1 MDRHRLWPWNPIIP
15 LPRRGGLSLHHGML
29 HRLLQWFFH
38 PPDAA
43 PPATLLIRLMAGGVF
58 LWEGVMKF
66 VFPTTLGVG
75 RFLKLGIPVPEFMA
89 PFVGVMEI
97 VGGALFVLGLF
108 TRMAALPLLIDIVVA
123 IASTK
128 IPLLLGT
135 SPLPPPPV
143 PPQVGFWAVLHEI
156 RSDDAQLFCSLF
168 LLLVGAGPWAL
179 DALLARRRGSPRAQ
193 ERQESTMPQ
202 DTFVAGAKF
211 PISKLRT

>member
-1 MDRHRLWPWNPIIP
+1 MDRHRLWPWDPIA
-15 LPRRGGLSLHHGML
+15 PRPCRGGLPLHRGML
-29 HRLLQWFFH
+29 HGLLQWFFH
-38 PPDAA
+38 PPAAA

-75 RFLKLGIPVPEFMA
+75 RFLKLGIPVPEIMA

-97 VGGALFVLGLF
+97 VGGTLFVLGLC
-108 TRMAALPLLIDIVVA
+108 TRLAALPLLIDIVVA

-156 RSDDAQLFCSLF
+156 RSDDAQLLCSLF

-179 DALLARRRGSPRAQ
+179 DALLARRRRGSARAQ
-193 ERQESTMPQ
+193 ERQVSTTPQ
-202 DTFVAGAKF
+202 GSVVAGAQ
-211 PISKLRT
+211 

>member
-1 MDRHRLWPWNPIIP
+1 MDRHRLWPWDPIAP
-15 LPRRGGLSLHHGML
+15 RPRRGGLPLHRGML
-29 HRLLQWFFH
+29 QRLLQWFFH

-75 RFLKLGIPVPEFMA
+75 RFLKLGIPVPEIMA

-97 VGGALFVLGLF
+97 VGGTLFVLGLC
-108 TRMAALPLLIDIVVA
+108 TRLAALPLLIDIVVA

-156 RSDDAQLFCSLF
+156 RSDDAQLLCSLF

-179 DALLARRRGSPRAQ
+179 NALLARRRRGSARAQ
-193 ERQESTMPQ
+193 ERQASTTPQ
-202 DTFVAGAKF
+202 GSVVAGAQ
-211 PISKLRT
+211 

>member
-1 MDRHRLWPWNPIIP
+1 MNRHRRWPWRAITTIP
-15 LPRRGGLSLHHGML
+15 LRGGLPLHHGML
-29 HRLLQWFFH
+29 PRLLQWFFY
-38 PPDAA
+38 PPDSA

-66 VFPTTLGVG
+66 VFPTTLGAG
-75 RFLKLGIPVPEFMA
+75 RFLKLGIPVPEIMA

-97 VGGALFVLGLF
+97 VGGILFVLGLC
-108 TRMAALPLLIDIVVA
+108 TRLAALPLLIDIVVA

-135 SPLPPPPV
+135 SPLPLPPV

-156 RSDDAQLFCSLF
+156 RSDDAQLLCSLF

-179 DALLARRRGSPRAQ
+179 DALLARRRRGSAGAQ
-193 ERQESTMPQ
+193 ERQASTTPQ
-202 DTFVAGAKF
+202 GSVVAGAQ
-211 PISKLRT
+211 

>member
-1 MDRHRLWPWNPIIP
+1 MDRHRLWPWDPIAP
-15 LPRRGGLSLHHGML
+15 RPRRGGLPLHRGML
-29 HRLLQWFFH
+29 HGLLQWFSH
-38 PPDAA
+38 PPDGA

-66 VFPTTLGVG
+66 VFPHTLGVG
-75 RFLKLGIPVPEFMA
+75 RFLKLGIPAPEFMA

-97 VGGALFVLGLF
+97 VGGTLFVLGLF
-108 TRMAALPLLIDIVVA
+108 TRLAALPLLIDIVIA

-156 RSDDAQLFCSLF
+156 RSDDAQLLCSLF

-179 DALLARRRGSPRAQ
+179 DALLARRRGSARAQ
-193 ERQESTMPQ
+193 ERQAATMPQ
-202 DTFVAGAKF
+202 GTCVTGAQ
-211 PISKLRT
+211 

>member
-1 MDRHRLWPWNPIIP
+1 MNRHRRWPWRAITTIP
-15 LPRRGGLSLHHGML
+15 LRGGLPLHHGML
-29 HRLLQWFFH
+29 PRLLQWFFH
-38 PPDAA
+38 PPDGA

-66 VFPTTLGVG
+66 VFPHTLGVG
-75 RFLKLGIPVPEFMA
+75 RFLKLGIPAPEFMA

-97 VGGALFVLGLF
+97 VGGTLFIVGLF
-108 TRMAALPLLIDIVVA
+108 TRLAALPLLIDIVVA

-156 RSDDAQLFCSLF
+156 RADDAQLLCSLF

-179 DALLARRRGSPRAQ
+179 DTLLARRRGSARPQ
-193 ERQESTMPQ
+193 EWQQATMPQ
-202 DTFVAGAKF
+202 GTCVTEAQL
-211 PISKLRT
+211 PINTLRT